1 MASLFTLVLG
11 GVRSGKSAFAEGLA
25 GKDNRPVLY
34 LATGLAVD
42 EEMEER
48 MHRWME
54 ATGDPFEHGNRGPRG
69 FVDVGQEWADPEK
82 WRDWGTS

>member
-25 GKDNRPVLY
+25 GKDNRPVLF

-42 EEMEER
+42 EEME
-48 MHRWME
+48 
-54 ATGDPFEHGNRGPRG
+54 
-69 FVDVGQEWADPEK
+69 ADPTVCMMGEQEA
-82 WRDWGTS
+82 RASFPT